1 MPANFSP
8 HQIYVYSK
16 YLPNLW
22 LVARIHGCWAVL
34 LCVDFKFGCG
44 FLHIF
49 WGSQWANRCPLFP
62 NWVEVGRC
70 PKNGHAEVTYAQQ
83 QNEGGV
89 CTINKRSKRIS
100 PLWVF
105 FHKRKSLF
113 GQEIKKI
120 YIPPNMV
127 KWGRKK
133 NKILYHD
140 WIISYVY
147 DIHYSWNSWFYVHK
161 VLKNPQKSANNSW
174 EITIDQK
181 TKSTRWSQD
190 PVDMKC

>member
-1 MPANFSP
+1 MGYINASKFFPTSDLLM
-8 HQIYVYSK
+8 YSK

-22 LVARIHGCWAVL
+22 LVARIHGNTACWAA
-34 LCVDFKFGCG
+34 LCWFKFGCG

-120 YIPPNMV
+120 YIYIYTTKHGKM
-127 KWGRKK
+127 RK
-133 NKILYHD
+133 
-140 WIISYVY
+140 
-147 DIHYSWNSWFYVHK
+147 
-161 VLKNPQKSANNSW
+161 
-174 EITIDQK
+174 EEE
-181 TKSTRWSQD
+181 
-190 PVDMKC
+190 

>member
-34 LCVDFKFGCG
+34 LYVDFKFGCG

-49 WGSQWANRCPLFP
+49 WGSQWANSCPLFP
-62 NWVEVGRC
+62 NWVEGGRC
-70 PKNGHAEVTYAQQ
+70 PKNGHAAVTYAQQ

-133 NKILYHD
+133 NKSTLSWLNNILCV
-140 WIISYVY
+140 W
-147 DIHYSWNSWFYVHK
+147 YSLFMKLV
-161 VLKNPQKSANNSW
+161 VLCAQSAQKSA
-174 EITIDQK
+174 K
-181 TKSTRWSQD
+181 
-190 PVDMKC
+190 KCK